1 MRDNVL
7 TPAFYEIVSDFEKR
21 FREAAS
27 DDHRYDYK
35 ESKGALSGGV
45 RGGDTAGFHFLMA
58 G

>member
-21 FREAAS
+21 FREAAP

-35 ESKGALSGGV
+35 DLSGGV
-45 RGGDTAGFHFLMA
+45 RGGDTAGFEIEEILERC
-58 G
+58 